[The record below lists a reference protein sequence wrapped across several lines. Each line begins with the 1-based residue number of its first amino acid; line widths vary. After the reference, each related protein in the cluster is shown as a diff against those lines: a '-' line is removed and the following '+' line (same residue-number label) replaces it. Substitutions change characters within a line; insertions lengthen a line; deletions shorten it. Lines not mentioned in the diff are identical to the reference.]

1 MLHLV
6 EMDLLVTQ
14 YLLEEDAVRKK
25 RTYSQFFGPYF
36 SAFLLRKS
44 PYSVWMRENTH

>member
-14 YLLEEDAVRKK
+14 YLSEEDAVRKK
-25 RTYSQFFGPYF
+25 RTYLQFFW
-36 SAFLLRKS
+36 
-44 PYSVWMRENTH
+44 SVFFRIFTS